1 MQEFGTARERL
12 GRLLEEGKLLEHDK
26 ILTNTHERI
35 DSDSDV
41 DLDLVQEGVNYFQ
54 ANYFSMFVCM
64 MTGLL
69 SLMYINSITVILHLT
84 GKSSSPSLAYQ
95 RYLMTM
101 RHTSMWYTG
110 PGVDSM
116 VRSLK
121 IVKVKHRAAAK
132 QALRKG
138 YLMSQYD
145 MVLTQWAFI
154 GPALLFPSSLGLPP
168 PPSGLVYMMK
178 LVGRYLGVSEELNL
192 CSGGLGRATQYSHL
206 ILTKVIQPVIL
217 SDSSRS
223 TEAQLLENSLLKSV
237 NMMVPFIEPS
247 AFKHWFLRLLSQH
260 PSSPPSYEHLSV
272 LSTLLFR
279 AQTLLLET
287 VLHLPVLG
295 GILRPLLN
303 ILMRLAIFL
312 NTDWEWLVIKFHE
325 VASWPSWFLIL
336 QAMVTIP
343 VLYLGSAMTRMPCL
357 PRKTFYLLRGCF

>member
-1 MQEFGTARERL
+1 MQEFDTARERL
-12 GRLLEEGKLLEHDK
+12 GRLLHEGKLLEHDQG
-26 ILTNTHERI
+26 LTSTHDRR
-35 DSDSDV
+35 DRDGDV
-41 DLDLVQEGVNYFQ
+41 DLDMVQEGVNYFQ

-101 RHTSMWYTG
+101 RHTSTWYKG

-116 VRSLK
+116 IRSLRM
-121 IVKVKHRAAAK
+121 VKVKHRAAAK

-168 PPSGLVYMMK
+168 PPSGLVYMMM
-178 LVGRYLGVSEELNL
+178 LVGRYLGVAEELNL
-192 CSGGLGRATQYSHL
+192 CSGGLARATLYSHL
-206 ILTKVIQPVIL
+206 ILTQVVQPAL
-217 SDSSRS
+217 LPGRRS
-223 TEAQLLENSLLKSV
+223 TEAEELENSLLKSV
-237 NMMVPFIEPS
+237 NMMVPFIEAS
-247 AFKHWFLRLLSQH
+247 AFKHWFLSLLSQH
-260 PSSPPSYEHLSV
+260 SSPSSCEHLSI
-272 LSTLLFR
+272 LSTLLLR

-295 GILRPLLN
+295 SIFRPVIN

-325 VASWPSWFLIL
+325 VVSWPPWFLIL

-343 VLYLGSAMTRMPCL
+343 VLYLGSVMTRVPGL
-357 PRKTFYLLRGCF
+357 PRKAFHLLRGCFQ